1 MNITQE
7 EMMSSTMECSPVSRV
22 VIFGGTHGN
31 EMSGVTLAKHWLKD
45 PSELHRTT
53 FMAEPCLANPLAV
66 NKCVRYIDSD
76 LNRCFSE
83 DVLSSADSDND
94 PYEFKRARE
103 LNQRYGSGCLYD
115 FVFDLHNTTSNMGAT
130 LLRCSK
136 DDALSLHLA
145 NYLQSSSGSV
155 SMPCYNFLI
164 DIPKKDNIYLQN
176 IGKHSC
182 CIELGPQPQ
191 GVTRADV
198 LSRMRQLVNCGLD
211 FLDLFN
217 HGKEFPSFQ
226 TDIYRVLSRVDYPR
240 DSFGEISAFIHNDL
254 QDKDYVPLKPGDPIF
269 TTINGEDLFYDGEKV
284 VYPTFINEAAYYE
297 KKVAFILTEKV
308 SWKVPALKLKTPE
321 DHHGTP
327 K

>member
-254 QDKDYVPLKPGDPIF
+254 QSRYASKSGQGLCSS
-269 TTINGEDLFYDGEKV
+269 
-284 VYPTFINEAAYYE
+284 EAWRSYLHYY
-297 KKVAFILTEKV
+297 KWRRFVL
-308 SWKVPALKLKTPE
+308 
-321 DHHGTP
+321 
-327 K
+327 

>member
-1 MNITQE
+1 
-7 EMMSSTMECSPVSRV
+7 MSSPVQCSPISRV

-45 PSELHRTT
+45 PSELRRKT

-66 NKCVRYIDSD
+66 GKCVRYIDSD

-83 DVLSSADSDND
+83 EVLRSAESESD
-94 PYEFKRARE
+94 PYEFIRARE
-103 LNQRYGSGCLYD
+103 LNQKYGTWPQLYD
-115 FVFDLHNTTSNMGAT
+115 FSLDLHNTTSNMGAT
-130 LLRCSK
+130 LLQCSR
-136 DDALSLHLA
+136 DSTLSLHLA
-145 NYLQSSSGSV
+145 NYLKNSCETQ

-164 DIPKKDNIYLQN
+164 DVPKKDNIYLQN
-176 IGKHSC
+176 IGKHSLC
-182 CIELGPQPQ
+182 LELGPQPQ

-198 LSRMRQLVNCGLD
+198 LSRMRELVNCSLD

-217 HGKEFPSFQ
+217 QGKEFPEFE
-226 TDIYRVLSRVDYPR
+226 TDVYRVLSRVDYPR
-240 DSFGEISAFIHNDL
+240 DSTGEISAVIYSGL

-269 TTINGEDLFYDGEKV
+269 TTLTREDLLYDGEKV

-308 SWKVPALKLKTPE
+308 SFKVPALKVENLSNFIENQK
-321 DHHGTP
+321 
-327 K
+327 